1 MYTSYWQLN
10 EKPFENGSQ
19 QDFYFAS
26 EAHQGALLKLRYAIE
41 NRRGGALLAG
51 GSGLGKTMLVQMLR
65 RELDQDGMRMRHLV
79 FPQMSSRELIA
90 YIAAELGADEPHD
103 GGELSAD
110 ASVRVIQHQLR
121 MHRDDG
127 IHDVLVIDEAHLLA
141 EEGSLEVI
149 RLLLNFEIE
158 DEPGMSLLLVGQTG
172 LLPAV
177 DRNPGLE
184 ERLGVKCL
192 LRPLNLDETI
202 QYVNH
207 RLTVAGARR
216 EIFSHE
222 ALVRLFHLTH
232 GKPRK
237 INRLC
242 DLALL
247 IGYAEE
253 QPSITAE
260 HIDSVSQELIAVAPE

>member
-1 MYTSYWQLN
+1 MYNEYWQLG
-10 EKPFENGSQ
+10 EKPFENGGGEE
-19 QDFYFAS
+19 FYFAS

-65 RELDQDGMRMRHLV
+65 RQLDEDGMRMRHLV
-79 FPQMSSRELIA
+79 FPQMTSRELIA
-90 YIAAELGADEPHD
+90 YIAAELGADDPRD

-110 ASVRVIQHQLR
+110 ASVRFIQHQLR
-121 MHRDDG
+121 KHHDEG

-141 EEGSLEVI
+141 EEGSLELI

-158 DEPGMSLLLVGQTG
+158 SEPALSLLLVGQTG

-202 QYVNH
+202 SYVTH
-207 RLTVAGARR
+207 RLSAAGARR
-216 EIFSHE
+216 EIFTHD
-222 ALVRLFHLTH
+222 ALERLFHLTH

-247 IGYAEE
+247 VGYAEE
-253 QPSITAE
+253 QPSIRAA

>member
-1 MYTSYWQLN
+1 MYTTYWQLA

-19 QDFYFAS
+19 EAFYFAS

-41 NRRGGALLAG
+41 NRRGGGLLAG

-65 RELDQDGMRMRHLV
+65 RELDEDGMRVRHLV
-79 FPQMSSRELIA
+79 FPQMTSRELIA
-90 YIAAELGADEPHD
+90 YIAAELGADELRD
-103 GGELSAD
+103 GCEPGAD
-110 ASVRVIQHQLR
+110 VSVRFIQQQLR
-121 MHRDDG
+121 QHHEEG
-127 IHDVLVIDEAHLLA
+127 LHDVLVIDEAHLLA
-141 EEGSLEVI
+141 EEGSLELI
-149 RLLLNFEIE
+149 RLLLNFEI
-158 DEPGMSLLLVGQTG
+158 DGTPALSLLLVGQTG

-192 LRPLNLDETI
+192 LRPLNLEETI

-207 RLTVAGARR
+207 RLSAAGARR

-222 ALVRLFHLTH
+222 SLERLFHLTH

-253 QPSITAE
+253 QQSISAH
-260 HIDSVSQELIAVAPE
+260 HIESVSQELIAVAPE